1 MKNIQLYDVAPSI
14 PENIRFLEELG
25 RNLWWCWN
33 ADAVELFRRINPK
46 LWHESGLNPL
56 QFLRLVSQERLE
68 SLSEDAGF
76 IKQLNDVK
84 VRFSEEAVHGK
95 DRKDGICYF
104 SLEYGLH
111 ESVRLYSG
119 GLGVLAGDHL
129 KAASDMGLPLVAVGL
144 LYHQGYFQQY
154 LDNKA
159 MQQELY
165 PQSQIRLLPL
175 VEQNGSDGTPL
186 KISVPLPEGELKA
199 VVWNLSVGRVN
210 LYLLDTR
217 IAENPPEF
225 RDITAKLYGGDKLMR
240 LRQELLLGIGGIRA
254 LTAMGYD
261 PAVCHINEG
270 HAAFMSMGR
279 MAHLMNSRG
288 MDADTAREVVTRTNV
303 FTTHTPVPAGNET
316 FDVNLLKPHL
326 KVLESEIGISGETVI
341 SWTRPS
347 IDDSYNYEPSMTVL
361 GLRMSQYCNG
371 VSKLHGEVSRGMW
384 AHLWPNYPV
393 TEIPIDHVTNG
404 VHLSSWLSPENGEM
418 FDRYIGPRWRKHPGN
433 ADMLD
438 MIEQLP
444 DDELWRMH
452 ESGKSRMIKMV
463 RDKVSKQLKA
473 RNASEREIRES
484 AFVLEN
490 GVLTIGFARRFAT
503 YKRATML
510 LSDKERLEK
519 LLSDSERPVQLV
531 FAGKAH
537 PADEHGKSFIR
548 DIVKFSKESDNGHKI
563 VFVEN
568 YDIHIARRLVQGV
581 DVWLNTPRRP
591 QEASGTSGMKAAMNG
606 ILNASILDGWWDE
619 GYSQDCGWAI
629 GTNDDY
635 EDDDYQDM
643 VDSQAL
649 YNLLENDIIPCYYDG
664 PKDGTPMQWVKK
676 MKASMKMA
684 IGFFTSHRMV
694 AEYNTKFYKP
704 AMDHYKILLD
714 NDAAKAVVLAN
725 TRKHLKA
732 AWPKVSVA
740 YPQVDKDISMLH
752 VGNKFTITA
761 EVNLGDLTPGEVS
774 VEVYHGRVSSDN
786 LIARSKSDV
795 MGVAEDRGNGLYM
808 YSYIV
813 TCKASGRYGFTVKV
827 VPIGDEWKHT
837 MPGFITWPAGK

>member
-14 PENIRFLEELG
+14 PENLQFLEELA

-33 ADAVELFRRINPK
+33 ADAIELFRRINPK
-46 LWHESGLNPL
+46 LWQESGLNPL
-56 QFLRLVSQERLE
+56 QLLRSVSQERLE

-76 IKQLNDVK
+76 LKQLNDVK
-84 VRFSEEAVHGK
+84 VRFADEAVHAT

-175 VEQNGSDGTPL
+175 VEQNGSDGSPL
-186 KISVPLPEGELKA
+186 QISVPLPEGELKA
-199 VVWNLSVGRVN
+199 VVWNLKVGRVN

-217 IAENPPEF
+217 IAANPPEF

-288 MDADTAREVVTRTNV
+288 MDIDTAREVVIRTNV

-316 FDVNLLKPHL
+316 FDVRLLKPHL
-326 KVLESEIGISGETVI
+326 EVLESELGISSDTVI

-347 IDDSYNYEPSMTVL
+347 VANSSDYEPSMTVL

-384 AHLWPNYPV
+384 SHLWPNYPEG
-393 TEIPIDHVTNG
+393 EIPIDHITNG
-404 VHLSSWLSPENGEM
+404 VHLSSWLSPGNGEM
-418 FDRYIGPRWRKHPGN
+418 FDRYVGPRWRKHPGD
-433 ADMLD
+433 ADLLD
-438 MIEQLP
+438 MIDQLP
-444 DDELWRMH
+444 DDELWRIH
-452 ESGKSRMIKMV
+452 ESCKARMIKMV
-463 RDKVSKQLKA
+463 RDKVASQLKM
-473 RNASEREIRES
+473 RNATGREIRES
-484 AFVLEN
+484 SSVLGN

-510 LSDKERLEK
+510 LSDKKRLEK
-519 LLSDSERPVQLV
+519 LLSDTKRPLQLV

-537 PADEHGKSFIR
+537 PADEYGKSFIQ
-548 DIVKFSKESDNGHKI
+548 DIVKFARESGNGHKV

-606 ILNASILDGWWDE
+606 VLNASILDGWWEE

-635 EDDDYQDM
+635 QDDDYQDM

-649 YNLLENDIIPCYYDG
+649 YNLLENDIIPCFYDG
-664 PKDGTPMQWVKK
+664 PKDGTPVQWVQK
-676 MKASMKMA
+676 MKESMKMA

-694 AEYNTKFYKP
+694 AEYNMKFYVP
-704 AMDHYKILLD
+704 AMDNYKLLLD
-714 NDAAKAVVLAN
+714 NGAAKGIELAN
-725 TRKHLKA
+725 MRKHLKA
-732 AWPKVSVA
+732 TWPKISIGH
-740 YPQVDKDISMLH
+740 PQVDKDVSMLH
-752 VGNKFTITA
+752 VGDKFTITA
-761 EVNLGDLTPGEVS
+761 EVNLGDLTPDEVS
-774 VEVYHGRVSSDN
+774 VEVYHGNVSSDN
-786 LIARSKSDV
+786 LIAHSMSDV
-795 MGVAEDRGNGLYM
+795 MSVAEKHDNNQYL
-808 YSYIV
+808 YSYTV

-827 VPIGDEWKHT
+827 VPVGDDWKHV
-837 MPGFITWPAGK
+837 MPGFITWPTGK

>member
-14 PENIRFLEELG
+14 PENISFLEELG

-33 ADAVELFRRINPK
+33 ADAIEIFRRINPK

-56 QFLRLVSQERLE
+56 QLLRCVSQERLE
-68 SLSEDAGF
+68 SLSDDAGF
-76 IKQLNDVK
+76 LKQLNDVK
-84 VRFSEEAVHGK
+84 ARFTDEAVNTEQ
-95 DRKDGICYF
+95 RKDGICYF

-186 KISVPLPEGELKA
+186 QISVPLPEGELKA
-199 VVWNLSVGRVN
+199 VVWNLQVGRVN

-217 IAENPPEF
+217 IADNPPEF

-279 MAHLMNSRG
+279 MSHLMNSRN
-288 MDADTAREVVTRTNV
+288 MDMDTAREVVTRTNV

-316 FDVNLLKPHL
+316 FDINLLKPHL
-326 KVLESEIGISGETVI
+326 KALESEIGISSDNII

-347 IDDSYNYEPSMTVL
+347 IAQSSDYEPSMTVL

-384 AHLWPNYPV
+384 SHLWPNYPESE
-393 TEIPIDHVTNG
+393 TPIDHITNG
-404 VHLSSWLSPENGEM
+404 VHLSSWLSPGNGEM
-418 FDRYIGPRWRKHPGN
+418 FDRYVGPRWRKHPGN
-433 ADMLD
+433 TDMLD
-438 MIEQLP
+438 MIDQLP
-444 DDELWRMH
+444 DDELWRIH

-463 RDKVSKQLKA
+463 RDKVAVQLKA
-473 RNASEREIRES
+473 RNASGREIKES
-484 AFVLEN
+484 SSVLEN

-510 LSDKERLEK
+510 LSDKKRLEK
-519 LLSDSERPVQLV
+519 LLSDTERPLQLV

-548 DIVKFSKESDNGHKI
+548 DIVKFARESGNGHRI

-606 ILNASILDGWWDE
+606 VLNASILDGWWEE
-619 GYSQDCGWAI
+619 GYSPDCGWAI

-635 EDDDYQDM
+635 QDDDYQDM

-664 PKDGTPMQWVKK
+664 PKGGTPVQWVQK

-684 IGFFTSHRMV
+684 VGFFTSHRMV
-694 AEYNTKFYKP
+694 AEYNTKFYTP
-704 AMDHYKILLD
+704 AMENYKLLLD
-714 NDAAKAVVLAN
+714 DDAQKAKELAN
-725 TRKHLKA
+725 TRKHLKS
-732 AWPKVSVA
+732 AWPGVSVS
-740 YPQVDKDISMLH
+740 YPQVDKDVSMLH
-752 VGNKFTITA
+752 VGDEFTVTT
-761 EVNLGDLTPGEVS
+761 EVNLGDLTPDEVS
-774 VEVYHGRVSSDN
+774 VEVYHGDVSSDN
-786 LIARSKSDV
+786 LIAQSRSDV
-795 MGVAEDRGNGLYM
+795 MEVAEELDNGRYLYR
-808 YSYIV
+808 YTVI
-813 TCKASGRYGFTVKV
+813 CKASGRYGFTVKV
-827 VPIGDEWKHT
+827 VPVGNEWKNA